1 MVIRGRDC
9 AANSWVKDAARANDG
24 ARVMD
29 AERAGCWSSQPK
41 NSADA
46 DLEKPALRAQISAS
60 RPKPV
65 TILGMGS
72 PLVTPQWLTVAHLGC
87 SVNRLVNAAASRRT
101 CA

>member
-65 TILGMGS
+65 TILGMGVPTRHATMVNGRPFGLFRQ
-72 PLVTPQWLTVAHLGC
+72 PLGE
-87 SVNRLVNAAASRRT
+87 RRSLP
-101 CA
+101 